1 MLTLYTSWIPAVI
14 LTLLAAWWT
23 YASYRR
29 YKLNAIIAAELDVMI
44 KSTINTIGETKKKI
58 AEQSTVDIMSQPE
71 MLASIVT
78 VLINKYGDTRLS
90 LKDFMLSDDEYVSVY
105 VDTTTEEIILS
116 LNSHLGSSGG
126 FSMAKFGSNDDNT
139 FH

>member
-1 MLTLYTSWIPAVI
+1 MLTLYTIWIPAVI

-58 AEQSTVDIMSQPE
+58 AEQSTVDIMTQPE
-71 MLASIVT
+71 MLASSVT
-78 VLINKYGDTRLS
+78 V
-90 LKDFMLSDDEYVSVY
+90 
-105 VDTTTEEIILS
+105 
-116 LNSHLGSSGG
+116 
-126 FSMAKFGSNDDNT
+126 
-139 FH
+139 

>member
-1 MLTLYTSWIPAVI
+1 MRPLYTIWIPAVI

>member
-1 MLTLYTSWIPAVI
+1 MLTLYTIWIPAVI

-126 FSMAKFGSNDDNT
+126 FSMSKFGSNDDNT

>member
-1 MLTLYTSWIPAVI
+1 MLTLYTIWIPAVI